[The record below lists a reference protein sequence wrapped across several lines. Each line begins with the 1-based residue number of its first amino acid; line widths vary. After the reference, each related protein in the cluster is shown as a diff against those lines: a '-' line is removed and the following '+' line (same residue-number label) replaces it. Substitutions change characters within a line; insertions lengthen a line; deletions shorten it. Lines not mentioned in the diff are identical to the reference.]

1 MTNAN
6 LLFFLLK
13 VLALFIV
20 FLVLLYAVSPFLS
33 LFLAKAVN
41 AVMTELFPKFIQS
54 ISLKNNYLEVVT
66 FFSVPDNPAGQLAFD
81 INPLKYTYGFPLF
94 LALTFSVQGN
104 YSEKVW
110 HVFIGYFITLLAQ
123 IWGLCFD
130 ITRHLL
136 FEFNG
141 AYTAYFE
148 FTSVG
153 KMLISL
159 GSQLG
164 FLLLPSLVPIMLWSI
179 LENKAFRRLIAKE

>member
-1 MTNAN
+1 MTNRDL
-6 LLFFLLK
+6 LLFLIK
-13 VLALFIV
+13 VLALFML
-20 FLVLLYAVSPFLS
+20 FLLLLYAVSPFLS

-41 AVMTELFPKFIQS
+41 AVMTELFPRFIQS
-54 ISLKNNYLEVVT
+54 VSLKNNYLEVVT
-66 FFSVPDNPAGQLAFD
+66 YFSVADNPAGQLAFE

-94 LALTFSVQGN
+94 LALVFSVKGN
-104 YSEKVW
+104 YSDKIW
-110 HVFIGYFITLLAQ
+110 HVLIGYFVTLLAQ
-123 IWGLCFD
+123 IWGICFD

-141 AYTAYFE
+141 VYAAYFE
-148 FTSVG
+148 LTSVG